1 MITGRGM
8 PPFEVWNQR
17 GRSRFGGPMMM
28 GLLTESLGHVRARL
42 GRGSRY
48 LAPSLRYLFSTEVH
62 AYAFSIAANA
72 YLSFFPFSLMLL
84 TVCRRW
90 LHWEGAYK
98 IILELL
104 RLRLPAGTESI
115 IRNLDVLVQG
125 RPRLQ
130 LMSLLMLFFTTAGV
144 FLPLEVALNK
154 VWRIDSNRTFL
165 RNQAVSFALA
175 VVTGLLALF
184 WVLLATTAQWL
195 LTFALNWLPSPGF
208 LRAASRGVL
217 EVVSIPFA
225 ISIFFAIYYFL
236 PNAKLPTRRVL
247 PAAAMTGVLTILA
260 SFLYVLTLPLFRF
273 REVYGPFALS
283 VTLLFW
289 AYVGALILLFGAHLS
304 AQSFWDEYFTRS
316 PFLRSGLNAKV
327 VGSGEDTT
335 GH

>member
-1 MITGRGM
+1 MASWA
-8 PPFEVWNQR
+8 ENLV
-17 GRSRFGGPMMM
+17 
-28 GLLTESLGHVRARL
+28 HVRARIDQ
-42 GRGSRY
+42 GSRY
-48 LAPSLRYLFSTEVH
+48 LLPSLRYLFSTEVH

-90 LHWEGAYK
+90 LHWEGAYQV
-98 IILELL
+98 ILELL
-104 RLRLPAGTESI
+104 RVRLPAGTESI

-130 LMSLLMLFFTTAGV
+130 IMSLLMLFFTTSGV

-154 VWRIDSNRTFL
+154 VWKIERNRTFL

-184 WVLLATTAQWL
+184 WVLLATTAQWF
-195 LTFALNWLPSPGF
+195 LTFLLNWVPSPGL
-208 LRAASRGVL
+208 LRAASRGLL
-217 EVVSIPFA
+217 ELVSIPFA
-225 ISIFFAIYYFL
+225 VSIFYTIYYFL

-247 PAAAMTGVLTILA
+247 PAAALTGVLTIWA

-304 AQSFWDEYFTRS
+304 VQSFWDDFFTRNLSLKRDSS
-316 PFLRSGLNAKV
+316 PAVSGGDK
-327 VGSGEDTT
+327 D
-335 GH
+335 

>member
-1 MITGRGM
+1 MA
-8 PPFEVWNQR
+8 VWA
-17 GRSRFGGPMMM
+17 
-28 GLLTESLGHVRARL
+28 ESVVRARARL
-42 GRGSRY
+42 DRGSRC
-48 LAPSLRYLFSTEVH
+48 LRPSLQYLFTTEVH
-62 AYAFSIAANA
+62 VYAFSIAANA

-90 LHWEGAYK
+90 LHWEGAYR

-104 RLRLPAGTESI
+104 RLRLPTGTESV

-154 VWRIDSNRTFL
+154 VWGIERNRSFF
-165 RNQAVSFALA
+165 RNQAVSLALA

-184 WVLLATTAQWL
+184 WILLATTAQWL
-195 LTFALNWLPSPGF
+195 LGFLLDWVPSPGF
-208 LRAASRGVL
+208 LRVASRGLL

-225 ISIFFAIYYFL
+225 VSIFFAIYYFL
-236 PNAKLPTRRVL
+236 PNGKVPTRRVL
-247 PAAAMTGVLTILA
+247 PTAALTGVLTILA
-260 SFLYVLTLPLFRF
+260 SFVYVLTLPLFRF

-304 AQSFWDEYFTRS
+304 VQTFWDEYLNRRVT
-316 PFLRSGLNAKV
+316 LRSDLNPAV
-327 VGSGEDTT
+327 SGGREHLD

>member
-1 MITGRGM
+1 L
-8 PPFEVWNQR
+8 Q
-17 GRSRFGGPMMM
+17 
-28 GLLTESLGHVRARL
+28 
-42 GRGSRY
+42 
-48 LAPSLRYLFSTEVH
+48 YLFTTEVH
-62 AYAFSIAANA
+62 VYAFSIAANA

-90 LHWEGAYK
+90 LHWEGAYR

-104 RLRLPAGTESI
+104 RLRLPTGTESV

-154 VWRIDSNRTFL
+154 VWGIERNRSFF
-165 RNQAVSFALA
+165 RNQAVSLALA

-184 WVLLATTAQWL
+184 WILLATTAQWL
-195 LTFALNWLPSPGF
+195 LSFLLDWVPSPGF
-208 LRAASRGVL
+208 LRVASRGLL

-225 ISIFFAIYYFL
+225 VSIFFAIYYFL
-236 PNAKLPTRRVL
+236 PNGKVPTRRVL
-247 PAAAMTGVLTILA
+247 PTAALTGVLTILA
-260 SFLYVLTLPLFRF
+260 SFVYVLTLPLFRF

-304 AQSFWDEYFTRS
+304 VQTFWDEYLNRRVT
-316 PFLRSGLNAKV
+316 LRSDLNPAA
-327 VGSGEDTT
+327 SGGREHLD

>member
-1 MITGRGM
+1 LR
-8 PPFEVWNQR
+8 
-17 GRSRFGGPMMM
+17 
-28 GLLTESLGHVRARL
+28 
-42 GRGSRY
+42 
-48 LAPSLRYLFSTEVH
+48 PSLQYLFTTEVH
-62 AYAFSIAANA
+62 VYAFSIAANA

-90 LHWEGAYK
+90 LHWEGAYR

-104 RLRLPAGTESI
+104 RLRLPTGTESV

-154 VWRIDSNRTFL
+154 VWGIERNRSFF
-165 RNQAVSFALA
+165 RNQAVSLALA

-184 WVLLATTAQWL
+184 WILLATTAQWL
-195 LTFALNWLPSPGF
+195 LSFLLDWVPSPGF
-208 LRAASRGVL
+208 LRVASRGLL

-225 ISIFFAIYYFL
+225 VSIFFAIYYFL
-236 PNAKLPTRRVL
+236 PNGKVPTRRVL
-247 PAAAMTGVLTILA
+247 PTAALTGVLTILA
-260 SFLYVLTLPLFRF
+260 SFVYVLTLPLFRF

-304 AQSFWDEYFTRS
+304 VQTFWDEYLNRRVT
-316 PFLRSGLNAKV
+316 LRSDLNPAV
-327 VGSGEDTT
+327 SGGREHLD

>member
-1 MITGRGM
+1 MR
-8 PPFEVWNQR
+8 
-17 GRSRFGGPMMM
+17 
-28 GLLTESLGHVRARL
+28 
-42 GRGSRY
+42 
-48 LAPSLRYLFSTEVH
+48 PSLQYLFTTEVH
-62 AYAFSIAANA
+62 VYAFSIAANA

-90 LHWEGAYK
+90 LHWEGAYR

-104 RLRLPAGTESI
+104 RLRLPTGTESV

-154 VWRIDSNRTFL
+154 VWGIERNRSFF
-165 RNQAVSFALA
+165 RNQAVSLALA

-184 WVLLATTAQWL
+184 WILLATTAQWL
-195 LTFALNWLPSPGF
+195 LSFLLDWVPSPGF
-208 LRAASRGVL
+208 LRVASRGLL

-225 ISIFFAIYYFL
+225 VSIFFAIYYFL
-236 PNAKLPTRRVL
+236 PNGKVPTRRVL
-247 PAAAMTGVLTILA
+247 PTAALTGVLTILA
-260 SFLYVLTLPLFRF
+260 SFVYVLTLPLFRF

-304 AQSFWDEYFTRS
+304 VQTFWDEYLNRRVT
-316 PFLRSGLNAKV
+316 LRSDLNPAV
-327 VGSGEDTT
+327 SGGREHLD

>member
-1 MITGRGM
+1 MR
-8 PPFEVWNQR
+8 
-17 GRSRFGGPMMM
+17 
-28 GLLTESLGHVRARL
+28 
-42 GRGSRY
+42 
-48 LAPSLRYLFSTEVH
+48 PSLQYLFTTEVH
-62 AYAFSIAANA
+62 VYAFSIAANA

-90 LHWEGAYK
+90 LHWEGAYR

-104 RLRLPAGTESI
+104 RLRLPTGTESV

-154 VWRIDSNRTFL
+154 VWGIERNRSFF
-165 RNQAVSFALA
+165 RNQAVSLALA

-184 WVLLATTAQWL
+184 WILLATTAQWL
-195 LTFALNWLPSPGF
+195 LSFLLDWVPSPGF
-208 LRAASRGVL
+208 LRVASRGLL

-225 ISIFFAIYYFL
+225 VSIFFAIYYFL
-236 PNAKLPTRRVL
+236 PNGKVPTRRVL
-247 PAAAMTGVLTILA
+247 PTAALTGVLTILA
-260 SFLYVLTLPLFRF
+260 SFVYVLTLPLFRF

-304 AQSFWDEYFTRS
+304 VQTFWDEYLNRRVT
-316 PFLRSGLNAKV
+316 LRSDLNPAA
-327 VGSGEDTT
+327 SGGREHLD

>member
-1 MITGRGM
+1 L
-8 PPFEVWNQR
+8 Q
-17 GRSRFGGPMMM
+17 
-28 GLLTESLGHVRARL
+28 
-42 GRGSRY
+42 
-48 LAPSLRYLFSTEVH
+48 YLFTTEVH
-62 AYAFSIAANA
+62 VYAFSIAANA

-90 LHWEGAYK
+90 LHWEGAYR

-104 RLRLPAGTESI
+104 RLRLPTGTESV

-154 VWRIDSNRTFL
+154 VWGIERNRSFF
-165 RNQAVSFALA
+165 RNQAVSLALA

-184 WVLLATTAQWL
+184 WILLATTAQWL
-195 LTFALNWLPSPGF
+195 LSFLLDWVPSPGF
-208 LRAASRGVL
+208 LRVASRGLL

-225 ISIFFAIYYFL
+225 VSIFFAIYYFL
-236 PNAKLPTRRVL
+236 PNGKVPTRRVL
-247 PAAAMTGVLTILA
+247 PTAALTGVLTILA
-260 SFLYVLTLPLFRF
+260 SFVYVLTLPLFRF

-304 AQSFWDEYFTRS
+304 VQTFWDEYLNRRVT
-316 PFLRSGLNAKV
+316 LRSDLNPAV
-327 VGSGEDTT
+327 SGGREHLD